1 MKDVISVM
9 VLLATTTSG
18 GNSKEYDIGKIM
30 VDAKKEIIE
39 DLRQLA
45 INRASSRKFS
55 CKKFTEL

>member
-1 MKDVISVM
+1 MKDIISAM

-30 VDAKKEIIE
+30 VDANKEIIE
-39 DLRQLA
+39 DLLQLA
-45 INRASSRKFS
+45 INGVSSRKFS